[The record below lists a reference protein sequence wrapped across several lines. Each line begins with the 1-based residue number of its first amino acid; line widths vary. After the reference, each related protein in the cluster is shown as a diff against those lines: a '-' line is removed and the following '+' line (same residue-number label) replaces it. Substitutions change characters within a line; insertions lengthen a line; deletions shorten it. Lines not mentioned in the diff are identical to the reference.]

1 MLGHNIINHYDRNE
15 AGRKMES
22 VATATSIL
30 PRSIVLVGLM
40 GAGKSKIGR
49 LLAASL
55 AVPFV
60 DSDNAVVA
68 SAGMSI
74 ASIFELYGE
83 ERFRDLE
90 ARTIAELLDDEPR
103 VIATGGGAF
112 MNNDTRKLILDGGIS
127 LWLKATPET
136 LADRISNPA
145 SRPLLRDRNPVEVL
159 RELAEIRYP
168 VYAEAALTVDTD
180 GLSITAAVNTVEGA
194 LREFLK
200 LSGNAG
206 GKG

>member
-1 MLGHNIINHYDRNE
+1 MQ
-15 AGRKMES
+15 S
-22 VATATSIL
+22 VATATSRL

-60 DSDNAVVA
+60 DSDNAVEA
-68 SAGMSI
+68 SAGMTI

-90 ARTIAELLDDEPR
+90 ERTIAELLNDEPQI
-103 VIATGGGAF
+103 IATGGGAF
-112 MNNDTRKLILDGGIS
+112 MNNNTRQLILDKGIS

-145 SRPLLRDRNPVEVL
+145 SRPLLRDRNPVDVL
-159 RELAEIRYP
+159 RKLAEIRYP

-194 LREFLK
+194 LREFLR
-200 LSGNAG
+200 LSGTAE